1 MTKRRN
7 DPIRMRERIAEDAF
21 AAFTQRGYASTGMQ
35 DIRQIAGVSG
45 GALAHHFPAKR
56 DLLLEVIRTQLG
68 RAVYRTCIEPFLT
81 APDALDGVR
90 AMFGVVRSELRDAE
104 VITGCPL
111 NNLALE
117 LSTLDVEAREE
128 LDRLFQKWR
137 EAIAERIGKDVELG
151 LAQSLDPGRMA
162 TLIVASFSG
171 AMSMAKASQSVEPLE
186 SCGTQIDNL
195 MSPHYPRLSEY

>member
-7 DPIRMRERIAEDAF
+7 DPIRMRERISEDAF
-21 AAFTQRGYASTGMQ
+21 AAFMQHGYASTGMQ
-35 DIRQIAGVSG
+35 DIRQITGVSG

-68 RAVYRTCIEPFLT
+68 RAVYRTCIEPFLA
-81 APDALDGVR
+81 APDALQGVR

-151 LAQSLDPGRMA
+151 LAQFPDPGKMA

-171 AMSMAKASQSVEPLE
+171 AMSMAKASQSVEQLE
-186 SCGTQIDNL
+186 SCGNQIEDL
-195 MSPHYPRLSEY
+195 MSPHYTRLSEY

>member
-1 MTKRRN
+1 
-7 DPIRMRERIAEDAF
+7 MRERIAEDAF
-21 AAFTQRGYASTGMQ
+21 ASFTQRGYASTGMQ

-68 RAVYRTCIEPFLT
+68 RAVYRTCIEPFLA

-171 AMSMAKASQSVEPLE
+171 AMSMAKVSQSVEPLE